1 MITFIKDIIAAINFS
16 QDHVHASCIKKFRAP
31 GDIVGDTDSVRIFAH
46 YSPAFIPGLV

>member
-31 GDIVGDTDSVRIFAH
+31 GDTDSVRIFAH

>member
-31 GDIVGDTDSVRIFAH
+31 GDIMGDTDSVRISH
-46 YSPAFIPGLV
+46 TIRRLLSSLV